1 MSSAQFAI
9 RALTGPILLNEE
21 LQDAIQQHEATWKSN
36 NAMKTLIGDYV
47 KAHSVVVAVGG
58 AMTIGLVL
66 VSIVLWIRFR
76 RIPRVETRKW
86 GFEKRIHF
94 AFGVLSTV
102 VGLLMGLVVTVNA
115 LTVANP
121 LPGFM
126 LSGAHP
132 TPNTAAVDT
141 AVIGW
146 IKSGNGP
153 MPTIVQQKIDDR
165 LDWQVPK
172 AIVCSLLL
180 FLLVLVIGKL
190 WGLLVQGS
198 RPDAQLTTNRGRLVA
213 AELFAVS
220 LGALMMMMVLG
231 NVQGAIAPISI
242 TVFGGS

>member
-1 MSSAQFAI
+1 MSPPPIAI
-9 RALTGPILLNEE
+9 STLKFPILLNEE
-21 LQDAIQQHEATWKSN
+21 LQDTIKQHEATWKSN
-36 NAMKTLIGDYV
+36 HAMKTLIGDYV
-47 KAHSVVVAVGG
+47 KAHNVVVAVGG
-58 AMTIGLVL
+58 VMTIGLAL
-66 VSIVLWIRFR
+66 VSIVLWMRFR
-76 RIPRVETRKW
+76 RIPRAETRKW

-102 VGLLMGLVVTVNA
+102 VGLFMGLVVTVNA
-115 LTVANP
+115 LTVTNP

-126 LSGAHP
+126 LSAAHP
-132 TPNTAAVDT
+132 TPNTKAVDT

-153 MPTIVQQKIDDR
+153 VPTIVQQKIDDR
-165 LDWQVPK
+165 LDWQLPK
-172 AIVCSLLL
+172 AIVCSLLMI
-180 FLLVLVIGKL
+180 LLVLVIGKL
-190 WGLLVQGS
+190 WRVLMRRS
-198 RPDAQLTTNRGRLVA
+198 RPDTQGTTSRGPLVA